1 MHFLD
6 TLYRAHCPVQIR
18 SNFFRFFPSYFK
30 KNVPNKYDIHVRR
43 ETVLEDSFRAITNA
57 PSADYLKTRPW
68 VIFDGEVGLDYG
80 GVQR

>member
-1 MHFLD
+1 MQIARFCLCVLFVVAFSLLSFIFLS
-6 TLYRAHCPVQIR
+6 L
-18 SNFFRFFPSYFK
+18 K
-30 KNVPNKYDIHVRR
+30 KNVPNKYDINVRR
-43 ETVLEDSFRAITNA
+43 TNVLEDSFRAVINA